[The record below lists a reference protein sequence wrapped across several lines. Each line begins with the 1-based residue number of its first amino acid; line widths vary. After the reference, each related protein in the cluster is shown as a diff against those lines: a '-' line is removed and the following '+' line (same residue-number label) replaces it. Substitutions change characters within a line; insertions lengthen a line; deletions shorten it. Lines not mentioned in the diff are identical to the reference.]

1 MKIAPT
7 HWREKSQQNTH
18 LPSTPRGG
26 DAAQS
31 HTPFT
36 DQHGDHPHARR
47 GIAAVAVAALGLIS
61 VGGIWINSSAH
72 SSVTNANSMMVD
84 TTRPDDSKAI
94 PEPQAAGARPG
105 SVSDD
110 KSLTNPTAH
119 TKDGGLAAL
128 DGHGSTVSR
137 SAVRTELDRAMNR
150 SMSAQRHESMTHS
163 TKDVMGSATEVSEKV
178 RADELDAA
186 IKDVRANAAKI
197 AAEKK
202 AAEKRMREEAAR
214 QKQQQAAD
222 KSETS
227 ATDGKK
233 ADDDAATSVAT
244 SGGATTPIPAGMYH
258 IGARFGEVGSWARY
272 HTGTDFV
279 ASCGTP
285 VVAATSGIVG
295 QPTGGSWAGNNIV
308 IHHANGGSTLHAHL
322 SSVDVH
328 PGQAVKAGQHIGAV
342 GETGRAFGCHLH
354 YEYYP
359 AGTTPGDVYSAKDA
373 LEFLRGLGAKL

>member
-1 MKIAPT
+1 
-7 HWREKSQQNTH
+7 
-18 LPSTPRGG
+18 
-26 DAAQS
+26 
-31 HTPFT
+31 
-36 DQHGDHPHARR
+36 
-47 GIAAVAVAALGLIS
+47 
-61 VGGIWINSSAH
+61 
-72 SSVTNANSMMVD
+72 
-84 TTRPDDSKAI
+84 
-94 PEPQAAGARPG
+94 
-105 SVSDD
+105 
-110 KSLTNPTAH
+110 
-119 TKDGGLAAL
+119 
-128 DGHGSTVSR
+128 
-137 SAVRTELDRAMNR
+137 
-150 SMSAQRHESMTHS
+150 
-163 TKDVMGSATEVSEKV
+163 
-178 RADELDAA
+178 
-186 IKDVRANAAKI
+186 
-197 AAEKK
+197 
-202 AAEKRMREEAAR
+202 MREEAAR

-222 KSETS
+222 KSKTP
-227 ATDGKK
+227 ATDGRK

-373 LEFLRGLGAKL
+373 LGFLRGLGAKL

>member
-1 MKIAPT
+1 
-7 HWREKSQQNTH
+7 
-18 LPSTPRGG
+18 
-26 DAAQS
+26 
-31 HTPFT
+31 
-36 DQHGDHPHARR
+36 
-47 GIAAVAVAALGLIS
+47 
-61 VGGIWINSSAH
+61 
-72 SSVTNANSMMVD
+72 
-84 TTRPDDSKAI
+84 
-94 PEPQAAGARPG
+94 
-105 SVSDD
+105 
-110 KSLTNPTAH
+110 
-119 TKDGGLAAL
+119 
-128 DGHGSTVSR
+128 
-137 SAVRTELDRAMNR
+137 
-150 SMSAQRHESMTHS
+150 
-163 TKDVMGSATEVSEKV
+163 
-178 RADELDAA
+178 
-186 IKDVRANAAKI
+186 
-197 AAEKK
+197 
-202 AAEKRMREEAAR
+202 MREEAAR

-373 LEFLRGLGAKL
+373 LGFLRGLGAKL